1 MRLDNHRSAPITP
14 AVEGKPP
21 GWVVACLEA
30 GCGFACDAH
39 ALTADDAVQ
48 AVAATHAEGR
58 HKMIGRAVDY
68 STHPLY
74 SKGTV

>member
-1 MRLDNHRSAPITP
+1 MP

-48 AVAATHAEGR
+48 AEAATHAEGR